1 MKEQIIE
8 VLTLSPK
15 VFNQVKSLYRV
26 LGNTPEQFTNNLNN
40 KQLEGIT
47 KLLKANGNL

>member
-1 MKEQIIE
+1 MKLIKPSYQILPHICGIE
-8 VLTLSPK
+8 AAYKQT
-15 VFNQVKSLYRV
+15 
-26 LGNTPEQFTNNLNN
+26 EQFTNNLNN